1 MSTAATSTKSTK
13 ERSTK
18 EWLPPFFLAVPF
30 AAIVT
35 GLFNLSESLSVPG
48 GLLVGAAWGVVL
60 GLIVGLIRKND
71 VAAAWFEDVLVV
83 LGATA
88 VAFAA
93 AGGVMA
99 LLMLAGA
106 LESSTLTG
114 ETLLKLFL
122 PTIPFYIVANAA
134 LELLIIP
141 GLLFIGWRA
150 GKRRILIIGA
160 AALYFLLRVWTYLA
174 FVPSRM
180 GFAEAGHTST
190 PLTEAER
197 QQVYTELMLDDPRW
211 IVLLV
216 IFVILVLAM
225 HLPRLRSVGRLPG

>member
-1 MSTAATSTKSTK
+1 MSTAATTTSSTK
-13 ERSTK
+13 EKNTK
-18 EWLPPFFLAVPF
+18 DWLQPYFLAVPF
-30 AAIVT
+30 TAIVT
-35 GLFNLSESLSVPG
+35 GLFNLSDSLSVPG

-60 GLIVGLIRKND
+60 GLIIRLIRKND
-71 VAAAWFEDVLVV
+71 VAAAWLEDVLVV
-83 LGATA
+83 FGATA

-106 LESSTLTG
+106 LDSSTLTG

-122 PTIPFYIVANAA
+122 PTIPFYIAANAA

-150 GKRRILIIGA
+150 GKRRILITAA
-160 AALYFLLRVWTYLA
+160 AALYFLLRVWTYRA
-174 FVPSRM
+174 FVPARM
-180 GFAEAGHTST
+180 GFAEAGHTGT

-197 QQVYTELMLDDPRW
+197 QQAYTELMVDDPRW
-211 IVLLV
+211 MVLLV
-216 IFVILVLAM
+216 IFGILVLAM
-225 HLPRLRSVGRLPG
+225 HLPRLRTVGRLSR

>member
-1 MSTAATSTKSTK
+1 
-13 ERSTK
+13 
-18 EWLPPFFLAVPF
+18 
-30 AAIVT
+30 
-35 GLFNLSESLSVPG
+35 
-48 GLLVGAAWGVVL
+48 
-60 GLIVGLIRKND
+60 
-71 VAAAWFEDVLVV
+71 
-83 LGATA
+83 
-88 VAFAA
+88 
-93 AGGVMA
+93 VMA

-150 GKRRILIIGA
+150 GKRRILIAAA

-190 PLTEAER
+190 PMTEAER
-197 QQVYTELMLDDPRW
+197 QQAYTELMLDDPRW

-216 IFVILVLAM
+216 IFGILVLAM
-225 HLPRLRSVGRLPG
+225 HLPRLRSVGRLPE

>member
-1 MSTAATSTKSTK
+1 MSTAATSTRSTK
-13 ERSTK
+13 ERSSK
-18 EWLPPFFLAVPF
+18 EWLHPFFLAVPF
-30 AAIVT
+30 TAIVT
-35 GLFNLSESLSVPG
+35 GLFNLSDSLSVPG

-71 VAAAWFEDVLVV
+71 VVAAWFEDVLVV

-99 LLMLAGA
+99 LLMLTGA

-150 GKRRILIIGA
+150 GRRRILIIGA

-190 PLTEAER
+190 PLTETER
-197 QQVYTELMLDDPRW
+197 QQAYTELMLDDPRW

-216 IFVILVLAM
+216 IFGILVLAM
-225 HLPRLRSVGRLPG
+225 HLPRLRSVGRLPE

>member
-1 MSTAATSTKSTK
+1 
-13 ERSTK
+13 
-18 EWLPPFFLAVPF
+18 
-30 AAIVT
+30 
-35 GLFNLSESLSVPG
+35 
-48 GLLVGAAWGVVL
+48 VVR
-60 GLIVGLIRKND
+60 GRARRPRRDCGRVRRGRWRD
-71 VAAAWFEDVLVV
+71 
-83 LGATA
+83 GTPH
-88 VAFAA
+88 
-93 AGGVMA
+93 AGGRP
-99 LLMLAGA
+99 G
-106 LESSTLTG
+106 SSTLTG

-150 GKRRILIIGA
+150 GKRRILIGGA
-160 AALYFLLRVWTYLA
+160 AGLYFLLRVWTYLA

-197 QQVYTELMLDDPRW
+197 QQAYTELMLDDPRW

-216 IFVILVLAM
+216 IFGILVLAM
-225 HLPRLRSVGRLPG
+225 HLPRLRSVGRLPE

>member
-1 MSTAATSTKSTK
+1 MSTAATSTRSTK
-13 ERSTK
+13 ERTTK
-18 EWLPPFFLAVPF
+18 EWLPPFFLVVPF
-30 AAIVT
+30 TAIVT
-35 GLFNLSESLSVPG
+35 GLFNLSDTLSVPG
-48 GLLVGAAWGVVL
+48 GLLVGAAWGVLL

-71 VAAAWFEDVLVV
+71 VVAAWFEDVLVV

-141 GLLFIGWRA
+141 GLLFIGWRP

-180 GFAEAGHTST
+180 GFAEAGHAST

-197 QQVYTELMLDDPRW
+197 QQAYTELMLDDPRW

-216 IFVILVLAM
+216 IFGILVLAM
-225 HLPRLRSVGRLPG
+225 HLPRLRSVSRLPE

>member
-1 MSTAATSTKSTK
+1 MSTAATSTKSAK

-18 EWLPPFFLAVPF
+18 DWLQPFFLAVPF
-30 AAIVT
+30 TAIVT
-35 GLFNLSESLSVPG
+35 GLFNLSDTLSVPG

-71 VAAAWFEDVLVV
+71 VVAAWFEDVLVV

-88 VAFAA
+88 VVFAA
-93 AGGVMA
+93 SGGVMA

-150 GKRRILIIGA
+150 GKRRILIVAA

-197 QQVYTELMLDDPRW
+197 QQAYTELMLDDPRW

-216 IFVILVLAM
+216 IFGILVLAM
-225 HLPRLRSVGRLPG
+225 HVPRLRSVGRLPE

>member
-1 MSTAATSTKSTK
+1 MSTAATSTRSTK
-13 ERSTK
+13 ERSSK
-18 EWLPPFFLAVPF
+18 DWLQPFFLAVPF
-30 AAIVT
+30 TAIVT
-35 GLFNLSESLSVPG
+35 GLFNLSDSLSVPG

-71 VAAAWFEDVLVV
+71 VVAAWFEDVLVV

-99 LLMLAGA
+99 LLMLTGA

-150 GKRRILIIGA
+150 GRRRILIIGA

-197 QQVYTELMLDDPRW
+197 QQANTELMLDDPRW

-216 IFVILVLAM
+216 IFGILVLAM
-225 HLPRLRSVGRLPG
+225 HLPRLRSVGRLPE

>member
-1 MSTAATSTKSTK
+1 MSTPATSTRSMK

-18 EWLPPFFLAVPF
+18 EWLQPFFLAVPF
-30 AAIVT
+30 TAIVT
-35 GLFNLSESLSVPG
+35 GLFNLSDSLSVPG
-48 GLLVGAAWGVVL
+48 GLLVGAAWGVAL
-60 GLIVGLIRKND
+60 GLIVGLIRRND
-71 VAAAWFEDVLVV
+71 VVAAWFEDVLVV

-93 AGGVMA
+93 SGGVMA

-122 PTIPFYIVANAA
+122 PTIPFYIIANAA

-160 AALYFLLRVWTYLA
+160 AALYFLLRIWTYLA

-180 GFAEAGHTST
+180 DFAEAGHTST
-190 PLTEAER
+190 PMTEPER
-197 QQVYTELMLDDPRW
+197 QQAYTELMLDDPRW

-216 IFVILVLAM
+216 IFGILVLAM

>member
-18 EWLPPFFLAVPF
+18 GWLQPFFLAVPF
-30 AAIVT
+30 TAIVT
-35 GLFNLSESLSVPG
+35 GLFNLSHMLSVPG

-71 VAAAWFEDVLVV
+71 VLAAWFEDVLVV

-190 PLTEAER
+190 PMTEAER
-197 QQVYTELMLDDPRW
+197 QQAYTELMLDDPRW

-216 IFVILVLAM
+216 IFGILVLAM
-225 HLPRLRSVGRLPG
+225 HLPRLRSVGRLPE

>member
-13 ERSTK
+13 EGSTK
-18 EWLPPFFLAVPF
+18 DWLQPFFLAVPF
-30 AAIVT
+30 TAIVT
-35 GLFNLSESLSVPG
+35 GLFNLSDTLSVPG

-71 VAAAWFEDVLVV
+71 VLAAWFEDVLVV

-150 GKRRILIIGA
+150 GKRRILIVA
-160 AALYFLLRVWTYLA
+160 AVALYFLLRVWTYLA

-190 PLTEAER
+190 PMTEAER
-197 QQVYTELMLDDPRW
+197 RQAYTELMLNDPRW

-216 IFVILVLAM
+216 IFGILVLAM
-225 HLPRLRSVGRLPG
+225 HLPRLRSVGRLPE

>member
-1 MSTAATSTKSTK
+1 MSTAATSTKSRK
-13 ERSTK
+13 ERNTK
-18 EWLPPFFLAVPF
+18 EWLQPFFLAVPF
-30 AAIVT
+30 TAIVT
-35 GLFNLSESLSVPG
+35 GLFNLSDTLSVPG

-71 VAAAWFEDVLVV
+71 VLAAWFEDVLVV

-122 PTIPFYIVANAA
+122 PTIPFYIVTNAA

-150 GKRRILIIGA
+150 GKRRILIASA

-190 PLTEAER
+190 PMTEAER
-197 QQVYTELMLDDPRW
+197 QQAHTELMLDDPRW
-211 IVLLV
+211 IILLV
-216 IFVILVLAM
+216 IFGILVLAM
-225 HLPRLRSVGRLPG
+225 HLPRLRSVGKLPE

>member
-1 MSTAATSTKSTK
+1 VERTEHRSARPIGADEAEFIKAARIDDTSRFALLT
-13 ERSTK
+13 ER
-18 EWLPPFFLAVPF
+18 FRRQ
-30 AAIVT
+30 
-35 GLFNLSESLSVPG
+35 N
-48 GLLVGAAWGVVL
+48 
-60 GLIVGLIRKND
+60 N

-88 VAFAA
+88 VAVGA

-99 LLMLAGA
+99 LIMLAGA
-106 LESSTLTG
+106 LESPTLTG
-114 ETLLKLFL
+114 ETLLNLFL

-150 GKRRILIIGA
+150 GKRRILIVGA

-180 GFAEAGHTST
+180 GFADAGHTST
-190 PLTEAER
+190 PMTVAER
-197 QQVYTELMLDDPRW
+197 QQAYTELMLDDPRW
-211 IVLLV
+211 IVLL
-216 IFVILVLAM
+216 IIYGILVLAM
-225 HLPRLRSVGRLPG
+225 HLPRLRSVG

>member
-13 ERSTK
+13 ERNTK
-18 EWLPPFFLAVPF
+18 EWLQPFFLAVPF
-30 AAIVT
+30 TAIVT
-35 GLFNLSESLSVPG
+35 GLFNLSDTLSVPG

-71 VAAAWFEDVLVV
+71 VVAAWFEDVLVV

-106 LESSTLTG
+106 LESATLTG

-190 PLTEAER
+190 PMTEAER
-197 QQVYTELMLDDPRW
+197 QQAYTELMLDDPRW

-216 IFVILVLAM
+216 IFEILVLAM
-225 HLPRLRSVGRLPG
+225 HLPRLRSVGRLPE

>member
-13 ERSTK
+13 EKSRK
-18 EWLPPFFLAVPF
+18 EWLQPFFLAVPF
-30 AAIVT
+30 TAIVT
-35 GLFNLSESLSVPG
+35 GLFNLSDSLSVPG

-71 VAAAWFEDVLVV
+71 VVAAWIEDLLVV

-122 PTIPFYIVANAA
+122 PTI
-134 LELLIIP
+134 
-141 GLLFIGWRA
+141 RS
-150 GKRRILIIGA
+150 
-160 AALYFLLRVWTYLA
+160 TS
-174 FVPSRM
+174 SR
-180 GFAEAGHTST
+180 T
-190 PLTEAER
+190 P
-197 QQVYTELMLDDPRW
+197 
-211 IVLLV
+211 
-216 IFVILVLAM
+216 
-225 HLPRLRSVGRLPG
+225 HSNC

>member
-1 MSTAATSTKSTK
+1 MSTAATSTNSTKEKSTK
-13 ERSTK
+13 D
-18 EWLPPFFLAVPF
+18 WLQPFFLAVPF
-30 AAIVT
+30 TAIVT
-35 GLFNLSESLSVPG
+35 GLFNLSDSLSVPG
-48 GLLVGAAWGVVL
+48 GLLVGAGWGVVL
-60 GLIVGLIRKND
+60 GLIVGLFRKSD
-71 VAAAWFEDVLVV
+71 VVAAWFEDGLVV

-99 LLMLAGA
+99 LIMLAGA

-150 GKRRILIIGA
+150 GKRRILIVAA

-174 FVPSRM
+174 FVPARM

-197 QQVYTELMLDDPRW
+197 QQAYTELMVDDPRW

-216 IFVILVLAM
+216 IFGILVLAM
-225 HLPRLRSVGRLPG
+225 HLPRLRSVGRLPE